1 MFEIEVGHRF
11 PATHAVVVD
20 GEMEDLHSHDWQV
33 RVALAGSQL
42 DSEHLLVD
50 FHAVERSLEASVRP
64 FSGGTM
70 NGTPPFDRMLPTA
83 ERVAEFVGLQ
93 VCRGLPTGTVLR
105 WVSVEEAPGCIARW
119 YPPDSKME

>member
-1 MFEIEVGHRF
+1 MQLDWHETGPREAILGECSKSKLDTAF

-50 FHAVERSLEASVRP
+50 FHAVERSLEGLGEAIFGRDHERYPAIRQDAS
-64 FSGGTM
+64 
-70 NGTPPFDRMLPTA
+70 DR
-83 ERVAEFVGLQ
+83 
-93 VCRGLPTGTVLR
+93 
-105 WVSVEEAPGCIARW
+105 
-119 YPPDSKME
+119 